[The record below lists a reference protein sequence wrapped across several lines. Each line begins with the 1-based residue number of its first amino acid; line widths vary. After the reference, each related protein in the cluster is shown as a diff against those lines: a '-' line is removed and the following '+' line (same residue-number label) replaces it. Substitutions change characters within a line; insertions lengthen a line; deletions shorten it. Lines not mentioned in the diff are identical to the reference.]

1 MKTATLLRVC
11 CLLSL
16 LPLLAG
22 GCARRPV
29 EAPQPPSESAPHP
42 FIGGDMEHSV
52 IRLSDPDGE
61 WEFEARSDHV
71 EISEAAGSFV
81 LRPAECRYQH
91 KGDPPVLMTADEARI
106 DKVAQRLEL
115 EGSVTIAYADWLL
128 ETERVEYDLKM
139 GEVVARGRTK
149 WSFSRDRG
157 PESPHRDPSEE
168 EDR

>member
-1 MKTATLLRVC
+1 MKAATLLRVC
-11 CLLSL
+11 CWLSL

-29 EAPQPPSESAPHP
+29 EAPQPPSESAPPP
-42 FIGGDMEHSV
+42 FIGGDMERSV

-71 EISEAAGSFV
+71 EMLGAEGPFI
-81 LRPAECRYQH
+81 LRPAECRYQRP
-91 KGDPPVLMTADEARI
+91 GEAPVLMTADQAWI
-106 DKVAQRLEL
+106 DKVGQRLEL
-115 EGSVTIAYADWLL
+115 EGSVTVSYGDWLL
-128 ETERVEYDLKM
+128 ETERLEYDLKT